1 MKELRQEEDEG
12 GGGGWGG
19 REINL
24 DLYSF
29 LVLKIILLTFH
40 VSGTKW
46 TQLPNSELNEIQA
59 MKITSQKA

>member
-12 GGGGWGG
+12 RGGGQGG
-19 REINL
+19 REVNL

-40 VSGTKW
+40 VSGTK
-46 TQLPNSELNEIQA
+46 
-59 MKITSQKA
+59 